1 MNLWSSAQNSDRWK
15 LFRLGTWSHNV
26 PMIDGC
32 QQLVKG
38 SAKVTEV
45 KCDGAASVVTLD
57 LSSLYTNA
65 TSVIRRGEMAASG
78 RSYTLRDTF
87 RRRKAGREYSLGDDD
102 ARQADHR
109 GGQGDAAPGR
119 EVHYADPVWRAEGHL
134 DDWRRT
140 GTEQMGFPQPRLS
153 PVDVLRACER
163 RRYRFN
169 RRQLFG
175 QLGIVVWR
183 LHNDY

>member
-1 MNLWSSAQNSDRWK
+1 M
-15 LFRLGTWSHNV
+15 

-65 TSVIRRGEMAASG
+65 TSVIRCGEMAASG

-87 RRRKAGREYSLGDDD
+87 VGVRP
-102 ARQADHR
+102 
-109 GGQGDAAPGR
+109 GGNVRWAMMT
-119 EVHYADPVWRAEGHL
+119 RAKP
-134 DDWRRT
+134 T
-140 GTEQMGFPQPRLS
+140 
-153 PVDVLRACER
+153 
-163 RRYRFN
+163 
-169 RRQLFG
+169 
-175 QLGIVVWR
+175 I
-183 LHNDY
+183 